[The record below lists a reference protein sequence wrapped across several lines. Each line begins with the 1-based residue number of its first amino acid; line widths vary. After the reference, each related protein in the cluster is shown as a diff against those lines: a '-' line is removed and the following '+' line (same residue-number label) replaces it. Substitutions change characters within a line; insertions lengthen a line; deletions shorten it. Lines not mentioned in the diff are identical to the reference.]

1 MLADHAQAKLFKRNK
16 YKVAPKEQRTIDGIV
31 FASRAEAG
39 RYCELKMQ
47 VAKGDIECFSRQPI
61 YELYA
66 GIKYI
71 ADFQYIRKGYAF
83 TTVEDVKGAATPV
96 FRLKMKMMNAK
107 WPGLEISIIKMDSRR
122 ADNAIMAYVNFEGK
136 P

>member
-1 MLADHAQAKLFKRNK
+1 MRNMSFSLTTAALFKKPRRSK
-16 YKVAPKEQRTIDGIV
+16 YHAKPITIDGIR
-31 FASRAEAG
+31 FASRAECA
-39 RYCELKMQ
+39 RYCELKMM
-47 VAKGDIECFSRQPI
+47 ADSGEIECFSLQPI

-83 TTVEDVKGAATPV
+83 TTVEDVKGFKTPV
-96 FRLKMKMMNAK
+96 FRLKMKMMKAK
-107 WPGLEISIIKMDSRR
+107 WPGLDIQIIKIDSRR
-122 ADNAIMAYVNFEGK
+122 ADLSIAAYQ